1 MFKKNKHPQKSAQ
14 NDTQKVVEPQSP
26 VFPKAP
32 EAVKS
37 PEKAD
42 EKEENKKITP
52 LKNESET
59 KMDNKMTETE
69 NTESNLKAV
78 PSDKM
83 NATAKDTKIFSETV
97 EKILKVG
104 EEQNNLTV
112 KLIHDS
118 IDSITELT
126 EAGNESFASTEAAF
140 NYN

>member
-59 KMDNKMTETE
+59 NC
-69 NTESNLKAV
+69 
-78 PSDKM
+78 
-83 NATAKDTKIFSETV
+83 
-97 EKILKVG
+97 
-104 EEQNNLTV
+104 
-112 KLIHDS
+112 
-118 IDSITELT
+118 
-126 EAGNESFASTEAAF
+126 
-140 NYN
+140 